1 LVSSAGSFG
10 LTSESRLTNYRQLT
24 TDNRQLMTSIAT
36 KAVLRLDHV
45 SKTYGEGES
54 RVEAVHDV
62 SMDLDAGKF
71 IFLMGPSGSGKTTLL
86 MLMGCLLRPTVGSV
100 HIFDEEV
107 SAMTESRL
115 PRVRRNRIGYIFQG
129 FNLFPAL
136 TAVENVEATL
146 NLKGYRGEEGRVEAR
161 NLLSRVGLANRMHHL
176 PEDLSGGEKQRVAV
190 ARALAGN
197 PPIILA
203 DEPTGMLDSKTGRL
217 ISEILRDLAH
227 QEGRLVF
234 MVSHDSRI
242 TGLADEIFNIE
253 DGVLEGK

>member
-1 LVSSAGSFG
+1 
-10 LTSESRLTNYRQLT
+10 
-24 TDNRQLMTSIAT
+24 MTSIST
-36 KAVLRLDHV
+36 QTVLRLDHV
-45 SKTYGEGES
+45 SKTYGAGES
-54 RVEAVHDV
+54 SVEAVRDV

-71 IFLMGPSGSGKTTLL
+71 VFLMGPSGSGKTTLL
-86 MLMGCLLRPTVGSV
+86 MLMGCLLRPTAGSV

-107 SAMTESRL
+107 SSMAEARL
-115 PRVRRNRIGYIFQG
+115 PHVRRYRIGFIFQG

-136 TAVENVEATL
+136 TAQENVEATL
-146 NLKGYRGEEGRVEAR
+146 NLKGYRGEEARAEAR
-161 NLLSRVGLANRMHHL
+161 NLLGRVGLAKRLHHL

-227 QEGRLVF
+227 DEGRLVF

-242 TGLADEIFNIE
+242 TALADQILNIE
-253 DGVLEGK
+253 DGCLQEGSGQKQESGARSQEPESRS

>member
-1 LVSSAGSFG
+1 
-10 LTSESRLTNYRQLT
+10 
-24 TDNRQLMTSIAT
+24 MT
-36 KAVLRLDHV
+36 VLRLDRV

-54 RVEAVHDV
+54 TVEAVRDI
-62 SMDLDAGKF
+62 SLDLEAGKF

-86 MLMGCLLRPTVGSV
+86 MLMGCLLRPTTGSV
-100 HIFDEEV
+100 RVYDQEV
-107 SAMTESRL
+107 SSLSEGRL
-115 PRVRRNRIGYIFQG
+115 PRIRREKIGFIFQG

-136 TAVENVEATL
+136 TALENVEATL
-146 NLKGYRGEEGRVEAR
+146 NLKGYRGGEAR
-161 NLLSRVGLANRMHHL
+161 DEAAKLLDRVGLTRRMEHL

-217 ISEILRDLAH
+217 ISEMLRDLAH

-234 MVSHDSRI
+234 MVSHDNRI
-242 TGLADEIFNIE
+242 TALADRILRIE
-253 DGVLEGK
+253 DGVLEKQ